1 MKLQDPSQPLYVE
14 GYHKPPVT
22 HPDQPVY
29 DAIDDILTN
38 GRTSRL
44 YRALIRDKRIAVSV
58 GAYGEYPGDKY
69 PHLWMAYA
77 VPGRGVM
84 NQTVQQALREEFD
97 RLKTQDVSDE
107 ELARF
112 RTRAKAGLV
121 RALNNNLGMAMYLTD
136 YQMLFGDWRELF
148 RSIDRLD
155 QVTKAEI
162 RRVVQ
167 HDVSIHEPNRG
178 HD

>member
-1 MKLQDPSQPLYVE
+1 MPLDSRIYTPITSPE
-14 GYHKPPVT
+14 
-22 HPDQPVY
+22 Q
-29 DAIDDILTN
+29 LN
-38 GRTSRL
+38 GRAEAEHL
-44 YRALIRDKRIAVSV
+44 LKRIAVSV

-69 PHLWMAYA
+69 PHVWMAYA
-77 VPGRGVM
+77 VPGRGVT
-84 NQTVQQALREEFD
+84 NDTVQQALREEFD

-121 RALNNNLGMAMYLTD
+121 RALNNNLGLAMHLTD

-155 QVTKAEI
+155 QVTKADI
-162 RRVVQ
+162 RRVANTMFQPTNRIVGMIET
-167 HDVSIHEPNRG
+167 VSPAGGPQAVTSGEG
-178 HD
+178 QS